1 MVDGVYYGKTI
12 RSENTLLRSKLIL
25 EIRVLTTIK
34 DATKGDGTVDL
45 RGLEREELQKKREH
59 KLNRN
64 S

>member
-25 EIRVLTTIK
+25 EIRALTTIK